1 VTTPAPAKVQRLRV
15 RFSRG
20 EEVKYIT
27 HLDLMRFW
35 ERALRRAEAPLAYS
49 EGHTPRPRLSLA
61 APLAVGVTSSAELME
76 VFLTRRVALRDFMRS
91 VTAQLT
97 AGIEVLEVE
106 EIGLGL
112 PSLQSEVRWARYRVE
127 GPLDRAHEDVR
138 SAVGRFLATDSIP
151 WEHMRERE
159 VRRYDIRA
167 LVRDLSLEDAP
178 AGSYALA
185 MTLRCDNAAAGRPEQ
200 VVAALGLPEPCAIHR
215 RELVL
220 AGTSPAR
227 EAWRRAG
234 RFIE

>member
-1 VTTPAPAKVQRLRV
+1 
-15 RFSRG
+15 
-20 EEVKYIT
+20 
-27 HLDLMRFW
+27 
-35 ERALRRAEAPLAYS
+35 
-49 EGHTPRPRLSLA
+49 
-61 APLAVGVTSSAELME
+61 ME
-76 VFLTRRVALRDFMRS
+76 VFLTRRVALRDFIHS
-91 VTAQLT
+91 LTAQLT

-106 EIGLGL
+106 EVGLAL

-127 GPLDRAHEDVR
+127 GPLDGAHEDVL
-138 SAVGRFLATDSIP
+138 SAVSRFLATDSIP

-167 LVRDLSLEDAP
+167 LVRDVLVEEGP

-200 VVAALGLPEPCAIHR
+200 VVAALGLPEPSAIHR
-215 RELVL
+215 QELVL

>member
-1 VTTPAPAKVQRLRV
+1 MTAPAPAKVQRIRV

-49 EGHTPRPRLSLA
+49 EGHTPRARLSLA

-76 VFLTRRVALRDFMRS
+76 VFLTRRVALGDFTRS
-91 VTAQLT
+91 VSAQVT

-127 GPLDRAHEDVR
+127 GPFDGAPEDVR
-138 SAVGRFLATDSIP
+138 SAVSRFLTADSIP

-167 LVRDLSLEDAP
+167 LVRDLLVGEAP

-200 VVAALGLPEPCAIHR
+200 VVSALGLPEPSAIHR